1 MKKDKRGIRTVLTAG
16 ILLVLVIAGVWTLK
30 QKKAEMPKEDA
41 IRIETPSTGED
52 KDTQSAQ
59 EQQGEPEKTAEE
71 QAAEQAAADEAARQ
85 EQEKS
90 TFVTDYESAPLLSST
105 PIKYLSMEVGSTDGE
120 VRLNWMS
127 PSSSAGQVSFY
138 AEQTGEQQTVT
149 ADCRASQ
156 TMPGYYVNKATV
168 TGLQAGRT
176 YTYKVGNDAGGW
188 SPEYQY
194 TVPEGDTGQGFTF
207 LVTSDAEIGQDE
219 KNDVQVTIDDWD
231 KVVTRLTNYV
241 PEAQFLVHTGDQVS
255 QFGNAEEYSG
265 FLDHLA
271 LYKIPLVPVTG
282 NHDVAN
288 KEMIEELGYNGGPYF
303 YEHFNV
309 PNRSE
314 EYGMSEYDKDGD
326 YYFIRGNALFIV
338 LNSLTAQAT
347 DTHEAYVPKV
357 IAEHPDTKWR
367 IIIQH
372 YPAYSSVEKYQK
384 NMDSWMRFSLGY
396 ICEDNDID
404 LVLTGHDSVYSRS
417 AFTNRRCENYE
428 GYDYASGAT
437 AVNPEGTMYVTC
449 GTSSGSLYQAVTP
462 NDQLV
467 FQGQPEEPMALRI
480 DLTDTDLHLR
490 AYTVDNWT
498 VYDEYTIRKE

>member
-1 MKKDKRGIRTVLTAG
+1 MKKTKKKWLSMAVVLAV
-16 ILLVLVIAGVWTLK
+16 LLVLAAGWLLGG
-30 QKKAEMPKEDA
+30 KKNSGEEAQLPM
-41 IRIETPSTGED
+41 ETPTE
-52 KDTQSAQ
+52 DTQTNEAKEETTEES
-59 EQQGEPEKTAEE
+59 KNAEE
-71 QAAEQAAADEAARQ
+71 LAAQQALAEETARQ

-90 TFVTDYESAPLLSST
+90 SFVTDYESAPLLSTSA
-105 PIKYLSMEVGSTDGE
+105 IRYLSLEVGGTDGE

-127 PSSSAGQVSFY
+127 PSAAAGQVSWY
-138 AEQTGEQQTVT
+138 NEESGESQNVT
-149 ADCRASQ
+149 AQCSASQ
-156 TMPGYYVNKATV
+156 TVPGYYVNKATV
-168 TGLQAGRT
+168 EGLEAGKT
-176 YTYKVGNDAGGW
+176 YNYQVGNDAGGW
-188 SPEYQY
+188 SPTYSY
-194 TVPEGDTGQGFTF
+194 TVPEGDTSEGFTF

-219 KNDVQVTIDDWD
+219 KNEMQVTVDDWD
-231 KVVTRLTNYV
+231 KVLTRLTSYV

-255 QFGNAEEYSG
+255 KFGDAEEYAG

-288 KEMIEELGYNGGPYF
+288 SDMIEELGYGGGPYF

-347 DTHEAYVPKV
+347 DIHEEYVPKV

-417 AFTNRRCENYE
+417 AFTNRRCESYAD
-428 GYDYASGAT
+428 YDYTSGGT
-437 AVNPEGTMYVTC
+437 AVNPEGTMFVTC
-449 GTSSGSLYQAVTP
+449 GTSSGSLYQAATP
-462 NDQLV
+462 NENLV

>member
-1 MKKDKRGIRTVLTAG
+1 MKKTKKKWLSAAVLLAV
-16 ILLVLVIAGVWTLK
+16 LLVLAAGRILGE
-30 QKKAEMPKEDA
+30 KKDSGEEAQLP
-41 IRIETPSTGED
+41 IETPTE
-52 KDTQSAQ
+52 DTQTNEAKEETTKEDES
-59 EQQGEPEKTAEE
+59 AEE
-71 QAAEQAAADEAARQ
+71 LAAQQAQAEETARQ

-90 TFVTDYESAPLLSST
+90 SFVTDYESAPLLSTSA
-105 PIKYLSMEVGSTDGE
+105 IRYLSLEVGGTDGE

-127 PSSSAGQVSFY
+127 PSASAGQVSWY
-138 AEQTGEQQTVT
+138 NEESGETQNVT
-149 ADCRASQ
+149 AQCSASQ
-156 TMPGYYVNKATV
+156 TVPGYYVNKATV
-168 TGLQAGRT
+168 EGLEAGKT
-176 YTYKVGNDAGGW
+176 YTYQVGNDAGGW
-188 SPEYQY
+188 SPTYRY
-194 TVPEGDTGQGFTF
+194 TVPEGDTSEGFTF

-219 KNDVQVTIDDWD
+219 KNEMQVTVDDWD
-231 KVVTRLTNYV
+231 KVLTRLTSYV

-255 QFGNAEEYSG
+255 KFGDAEEYAG

-288 KEMIEELGYNGGPYF
+288 SDMIEELGYGGGPYF

-347 DTHEAYVPKV
+347 DIHEEYVPKV

-372 YPAYSSVEKYQK
+372 YPAYSSVERYQK

-417 AFTNRRCENYE
+417 AFTNRRCESYAD
-428 GYDYASGAT
+428 YDYTSGGT
-437 AVNPEGTMYVTC
+437 AVNPEGTMFVTC
-449 GTSSGSLYQAVTP
+449 GTSSGSLYQAATP
-462 NDQLV
+462 NENLV

>member
-1 MKKDKRGIRTVLTAG
+1 MKKIKKRWLWAAVILVVLVLIAVWTAG
-16 ILLVLVIAGVWTLK
+16 RK
-30 QKKAEMPKEDA
+30 QASGEEKSESSQ
-41 IRIETPSTGED
+41 ET
-52 KDTQSAQ
+52 Q
-59 EQQGEPEKTAEE
+59 EQETQTNEATTETQGETKSAEE
-71 QAAEQAAADEAARQ
+71 LAAEQAAAEEAARQ

-90 TFVTDYESAPLLSST
+90 TFVTDYESAPLLST
-105 PIKYLSMEVGSTDGE
+105 TVIRYLSLEVGGADGE

-127 PSSSAGQVSFY
+127 PSSSAGQVSWQN
-138 AEQTGEQQTVT
+138 AESGENQNVT
-149 ADCRASQ
+149 AQCSASQ
-156 TMPGYYVNKATV
+156 TVPGYYVNKATV
-168 TGLQAGRT
+168 EGLEAGKT
-176 YTYKVGNDAGGW
+176 YTYQVGNDAGGW
-188 SPEYQY
+188 SPTYSY
-194 TVPEGDTGQGFTF
+194 TVPEGDTSEGFTF

-219 KNDVQVTIDDWD
+219 KNEMQVTVDDWD
-231 KVVTRLTNYV
+231 KVLTRLTSYV

-255 QFGNAEEYSG
+255 KFGDAEEYAG

-288 KEMIEELGYNGGPYF
+288 SDMIEELGYGGGPYF

-347 DTHEAYVPKV
+347 DIHEEYVPKV

-417 AFTNRRCENYE
+417 AFTNRRCETYQD
-428 GYDYASGAT
+428 YDYTSGST
-437 AVNPEGTMYVTC
+437 VVNPEGTMFVTC
-449 GTSSGSLYQAVTP
+449 GTSSGSLYQAATP
-462 NDQLV
+462 NEQLV

-480 DLTDTDLHLR
+480 DLSDTELHLR